1 MRLGLY
7 CAAGFLFDWL
17 QFVFSTAV
25 VIRAEERGAS
35 ATVLGLL
42 QGASTGL
49 YVLNSLAAGPLAD
62 RHSKAVLARIG
73 CVAALATC
81 AAGALSDRLGVLF
94 AAMGLMGLASSLYWP
109 ALQAAV
115 GAEASPGRLDRD
127 LGLFNVA
134 WSLGKA
140 LGFVSVG
147 WMAARWGH
155 ATALLAAAASAL
167 PILVLL
173 PRDPQGRPAR
183 EAGEGHADRDA
194 FRTMG
199 WIANFA
205 AFGLGAA
212 FANQYIKVARG
223 AVELT
228 IADPKTFLGIFLGTI
243 FGAQTLAFGL
253 LQRGA
258 AWTYRRGLSYALQAG
273 TAGVAVGITL
283 LRGDV
288 AILAAAPLLGAGLGF
303 SYASSIYY
311 SLHGP
316 AEHGRFA
323 GIHEAVLGAGT
334 LLVPI
339 AGGKLADLTGDL
351 RMPYWLAAGVVVAS
365 LAAQEAV
372 YRRRSRS

>member
-1 MRLGLY
+1 
-7 CAAGFLFDWL
+7 
-17 QFVFSTAV
+17 
-25 VIRAEERGAS
+25 
-35 ATVLGLL
+35 
-42 QGASTGL
+42 
-49 YVLNSLAAGPLAD
+49 
-62 RHSKAVLARIG
+62 
-73 CVAALATC
+73 
-81 AAGALSDRLGVLF
+81 
-94 AAMGLMGLASSLYWP
+94 MGLMGLAGSLYWP

-140 LGFVSVG
+140 FGFVSVG
-147 WMAARWGH
+147 WMTARWGH
-155 ATALLAAAASAL
+155 AAALLAAAASAL

-183 EAGEGHADRDA
+183 EAEAGRADRDA

-253 LQRGA
+253 LQKGA

-316 AEHGRFA
+316 ADHGRFA